1 MHNKIT
7 DTIPSIKDV
16 ITYCLSIVAIFT
28 ITSFTG
34 CEEIADNEDTAH
46 QATSQSDGVNDI
58 NTSVITEHE
67 LMHELEEMSEKT
79 AVEPPFY
86 EEKDGNIVI
95 TFNEHG
101 FDVEYIYI
109 FDEAKRWTA
118 LDVKLIPGKISSLEE
133 MCWESAF
140 PLDAS
145 EFTEEDGCYIAHSNL
160 FAIPVDDRTTD
171 GAIDNAE
178 SRITEYKLL
187 NEWRRSNFDTSGSS
201 GFSGLGN
208 NTDVEKGEF
217 KVEARIVPAYS
228 RDISI
233 ATSDSEIRVLVKTR
247 KDYVPDNIDID
258 EKDIKLIMS
267 ADDEDIELQPD
278 SKDIFIRDNE
288 IIIWA
293 YAYRLESDKTF
304 DQIAVSVDTETG
316 PEITVFSYYELF
328 E

>member
-1 MHNKIT
+1 MFN
-7 DTIPSIKDV
+7 TIPSLKDV
-16 ITYCLSIVAIFT
+16 IAYCVSIVAIFT
-28 ITSFTG
+28 VTTLTG
-34 CEEIADNEDTAH
+34 CEEITDNDDTVNE
-46 QATSQSDGVNDI
+46 TMIQSDETTVTNISIAATDFGELNE
-58 NTSVITEHE
+58 TITVK
-67 LMHELEEMSEKT
+67 S
-79 AVEPPFY
+79 PFY

-95 TFNEHG
+95 TFDEHG
-101 FDVEYIYI
+101 FDIEYIYV

-145 EFTEEDGCYIAHSNL
+145 EFTKEDGYYVAHSNL
-160 FAIPVDDRTTD
+160 FAIPIEERTTD

-178 SRITEYKLL
+178 SRINEYKLL
-187 NEWRRSNFDTSGSS
+187 NEWRNSNFDMSGSS

-208 NTDVEKGEF
+208 NSDVKKGEF

-228 RDISI
+228 RDVSA

-247 KDYVPDNIDID
+247 KDYVPDNIDTD
-258 EKDIKLIMS
+258 EKDIQLIMS
-267 ADDEDIELQPD
+267 ADNEDIELQPD
-278 SKDIFIRDNE
+278 SKDVFIRDNE